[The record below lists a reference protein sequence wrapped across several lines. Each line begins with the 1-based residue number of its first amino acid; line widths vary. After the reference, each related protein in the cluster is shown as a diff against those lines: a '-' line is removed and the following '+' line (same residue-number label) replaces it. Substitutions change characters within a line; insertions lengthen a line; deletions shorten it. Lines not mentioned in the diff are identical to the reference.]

1 MEKKEARVLNSIP
14 EGKTL
19 EEYFDSLDI
28 FEKREMID
36 ELKQA
41 GRVYSKNTTKQIV
54 LALVSWLCSFAC
66 YFGIRETWAIYYLVA
81 INIPLT
87 IFLVLNIRNF
97 TNYNGVARYFEKK
110 LAE

>member
-14 EGKTL
+14 GGKTL

-28 FEKREMID
+28 FEKRELIE

-41 GRVYSKNTTKQIV
+41 GEAHSKNTTRKIV
-54 LALVSWLCSFAC
+54 MALFSWLCSFLC
-66 YFGIRETWAIYYLVA
+66 YFGIQETWAIYYFIA

-87 IFLVLNIRNF
+87 VILLLQIRSF
-97 TNYNGVARYFEKK
+97 SNYNGVARYFEKK
-110 LAE
+110 ISE